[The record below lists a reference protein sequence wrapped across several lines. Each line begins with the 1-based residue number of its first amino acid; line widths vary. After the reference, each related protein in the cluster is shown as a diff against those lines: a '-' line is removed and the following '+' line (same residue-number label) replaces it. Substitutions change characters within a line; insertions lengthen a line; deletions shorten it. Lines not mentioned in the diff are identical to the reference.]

1 MPLAYLNEAFMLSSA
16 VCVALGWYNIRR
28 GRRAV
33 HRRYMLTGAY
43 LAAAFF
49 VSYALHTVFVG
60 DTSFG
65 GPAAWNIPYLTFLQI
80 HTILATV
87 AAVLGIFTLTY
98 ALRENFSKHRK
109 IAPWTAVSWFVAAGM
124 GLGVFLMLYVVFPPG
139 PTTNMIRAILGH

>member
-1 MPLAYLNEAFMLSSA
+1 MPLAYFNEACMLLSA
-16 VCVALGWYNIRR
+16 LSVALGWYNIRR

-33 HRRYMLTGAY
+33 HRRLMLTGAY

-49 VSYALHTVFVG
+49 VSYALHSLLIG

-65 GPAAWNIPYLTFLQI
+65 GPRAWTIPYLTFLQI

-87 AAVLGIFTLTY
+87 AAVLGITTLVY
-98 ALRENFSKHRK
+98 ALRENFAKHRR
-109 IAPWTAVSWFVAAGM
+109 IAPWTAVSWFIAAAM

-139 PTTNMIRAILGH
+139 PTTNMLRAIVGH

>member
-1 MPLAYLNEAFMLSSA
+1 MAIAYLNESFMLLSA
-16 VCVALGWYNIRR
+16 LSVALGWYNIRR

-49 VSYALHTVFVG
+49 VSYALHTFLVG

-65 GPAAWNIPYLTFLQI
+65 GPASWRVPYLTFLQI
-80 HTILATV
+80 HTILATA
-87 AAVLGIFTLTY
+87 AAVLGIITLRY
-98 ALRENFSKHRK
+98 ALRENFGKHRR

-124 GLGVFLMLYVVFPPG
+124 GLTVFLMLYIVFPPG
-139 PTTNMIRAILGH
+139 PTTNIMRAILGH